1 MYEIMMFNYVA
12 HEEFVF
18 DVFDIEDFLFNQLVI
33 IFYNSEFDT
42 FLNK

>member
-1 MYEIMMFNYVA
+1 MMFNYVA
-12 HEEFVF
+12 HEKFVF
-18 DVFDIEDFLFNQLVI
+18 NAFNIENFSFNQFVI